1 MDPPGTMTSSG
12 KNQQSSSTT
21 TKKKSTSS
29 VRQSSSSTIRFHYL
43 LYLLLLLLLKQVRRP
58 FEKYAGVEVNFK
70 TPNVLRVPEEELAR
84 WEELQR
90 QQASFR
96 DKDEDIPSESTDSS
110 EDASHDI
117 PLQGL
122 QSPAHQ
128 VLQNYQRLRSVHQL
142 EDELEDCRER
152 ANVKEDESIV
162 EAVQE
167 GWCPELAQHQ
177 FLVVQVNCTSP
188 ESLIGSLNEIATAII
203 LSRTLLWKESPTCQG
218 LLKKADWMAE
228 YYFWKDQLQFGSAK
242 TVKDLSIID
251 NAEEAPRVMKLS
263 NGATNGHAL
272 ESFLK
277 QDTSRAVLEQLIF
290 DPTFSDGMLLYE
302 ALEWDDS
309 ILQILQG
316 RSYHSSQHYYAIQAS
331 PVSTPKPECLPS
343 FLKHP
348 CTVYPIGSKSISHML
363 LETNCQ
369 IAEDQQGGSHFLK
382 NLVHASWAKDGVVLE
397 ERTAFGKLLTEFIR
411 YQYKMIDQR
420 YELEECYFPPIPKIS
435 KVETDASK
443 EMSSGHSHTSKKK
456 ASTTS
461 HHHQKTSTTRTT
473 GSHHHRTSSGT
484 TRHRHHSSDDT

>member
-12 KNQQSSSTT
+12 KNQKSSSST
-21 TKKKSTSS
+21 TKKKSTSA
-29 VRQSSSSTIRFHYL
+29 RQSSSTIRFHYL

-142 EDELEDCRER
+142 EDELTDCKDR
-152 ANVKEDESIV
+152 ANVQEDESIV
-162 EAVQE
+162 EAVQG

-177 FLVVQVNCTSP
+177 FLVVQVDCTSP
-188 ESLIGSLNEIATAII
+188 ESLIGSLNEIATAMI
-203 LSRTLLWKESPTCQG
+203 LSRTLLWKESSTCQG

-228 YYFWKDQLQFGSAK
+228 YYFWKEQLQFGSAK
-242 TVKDLSIID
+242 TLKDLSIID
-251 NAEEAPRVMKLS
+251 NTEEAPRVMKLTKAAPDVLS
-263 NGATNGHAL
+263 L
-272 ESFLK
+272 KPFLK
-277 QDTSRAVLEQLIF
+277 QDTSIAVRQQLHM
-290 DPTFSDGMLLYE
+290 DTTFSHGMLLYE

-309 ILQILQG
+309 ILQILEG

-343 FLKHP
+343 FLQHP
-348 CTVYPIGSKSISHML
+348 CTIYPIGAKSISHML

-369 IAEDQQGGSHFLK
+369 IAENQQGGSHFLK

-397 ERTAFGKLLTEFIR
+397 EGTAFGKLLKEFIR
-411 YQYKMIDQR
+411 YQYKMIDQE
-420 YELEECYFPPIPKIS
+420 YELEECYFPPIPKLS
-435 KVETDASK
+435 TVFTDESK
-443 EMSSGHSHTSKKK
+443 ETSSVHSHTSKKK
-456 ASTTS
+456 AP
-461 HHHQKTSTTRTT
+461 STTRHRQKTRSSSTTRAT
-473 GSHHHRTSSGT
+473 GSHHHTTS
-484 TRHRHHSSDDT
+484 TRHRHQSSDDK